1 MVVTR
6 AEDGSSSHR
15 LAKDLDTLQQVLRE
29 RRVGT
34 PMPSCSKLNVRYL
47 LLNISGSKGFFDM
60 LVDATTLFSRQANKY
75 AKQAVMILEVKA
87 NRVVPGQM
95 LRNARLS
102 VLEDLIRVQPDLFG

>member
-29 RRVGT
+29 R
-34 PMPSCSKLNVRYL
+34 CSKLNVRYL